1 VGFFLLYF
9 IVVYVWS
16 GTVNISKHIFLSLFV
31 FVILSDWI
39 AMGAGAGAG
48 ILIGLLLFFFPTIA
62 LFIVAIIIGIFLG
75 ILIYDVALIYTGWP
89 YAYFVCVG
97 VGAIILPLIA
107 ICIKKV
113 RVLSA
118 RCLFSHFVAF
128 QPFIIVITSFYGS
141 LCIAFGVNFFL
152 PVQYLPMYIDPSAPV
167 VQPLWQTWVFLAGIV
182 VGTILGIILQACLIS

>member
-1 VGFFLLYF
+1 LFLTF
-9 IVVYVWS
+9 
-16 GTVNISKHIFLSLFV
+16 
-31 FVILSDWI
+31 SDWI

-97 VGAIILPLIA
+97 VGAIVLPLIA

-113 RVLSA
+113 PSFVARSRVLISFF
-118 RCLFSHFVAF
+118 FSR
-128 QPFIIVITSFYGS
+128 SS
-141 LCIAFGVNFFL
+141 L
-152 PVQYLPMYIDPSAPV
+152 
-167 VQPLWQTWVFLAGIV
+167 
-182 VGTILGIILQACLIS
+182 